1 MSTPAQAAE
10 LIKRKQLIEEKL
22 EKTGKR
28 VEYEELFKKRLI
40 DSGWKDDM
48 KRICMDVIKSK
59 GIENVRVE
67 ELTEELVPKGKAL
80 IPESVK
86 SELLEKIQAFIEN
99 DPDYKRLY
107 DF

>member
-1 MSTPAQAAE
+1 ME
-10 LIKRKQLIEEKL
+10 RWHEENL
-22 EKTGKR
+22 HGHYFNCLL
-28 VEYEELFKKRLI
+28 VDI
-40 DSGWKDDM
+40 
-48 KRICMDVIKSK
+48 IKSK
-59 GIENVRVE
+59 GIEKIKIE

-86 SELLEKIQAFIEN
+86 SELLEKIQMFIDN